1 MLLEAPSVGHL
12 TVSSLDRSYAAA
24 RPDTKYVVL
33 GAGGFVGGAI
43 VERLVR
49 QGAQVSP
56 IIHRIGPGSAF
67 LARFGLQQ
75 RIADL
80 GDPTTLKDVFKGADT
95 AFHCVTGDR
104 TATVQGLRNA
114 LVAAQSAGVRRFV
127 YLSSA
132 AVHGFRP
139 RSPLVE
145 GSPLKPDSGSDYA
158 RNKAAAENIIRN
170 WRGGPES
177 VVLRPSIIY
186 GPRSKY
192 WSETPARQ
200 IVSGTAYLVDQGRGH
215 MNDIHIEHLLDA
227 MLLTAHHPQAA
238 NEVYVLQDGF
248 GLTWRDYYGSLCELL
263 GANVDALV
271 NLSWDEVLRSSS
283 KVRQYGQWA
292 KDTPGVLRSA
302 LWHDPLKAWLKRAPG
317 FESFRQRMAS
327 ENPAVPRNR
336 GNNGH
341 SPGIIPELQIALLH
355 TFPQPIADSKI
366 RNELGFA
373 PRLSFTETLDG
384 LRRWYR
390 FMGLVR

>member
-1 MLLEAPSVGHL
+1 
-12 TVSSLDRSYAAA
+12 VSSLDRSYATA
-24 RPDTKYVVL
+24 RADAKYVVL
-33 GAGGFVGGAI
+33 GAGGFVGGAV
-43 VERLVR
+43 VERLVG
-49 QGAQVSP
+49 QGAQVSA

-80 GDPTTLKDVFKGADT
+80 GDPTALKNVFEGADT
-95 AFHCVTGDR
+95 VFHCVTGDR
-104 TATVQGLRNA
+104 TATVQGLTNA

-132 AVHGFRP
+132 VVHGFRP
-139 RSPLVE
+139 RSVLVE
-145 GSPLKPDSGSDYA
+145 GSPLEPASGSDYA
-158 RNKAAAENIIRN
+158 RDKAAAEKIIGN
-170 WRGGPES
+170 WRGGPET

-215 MNDIHIEHLLDA
+215 MNDIHIDHLLDA

-238 NEVYVLQDGF
+238 NQVYVLQDGF
-248 GLTWRDYYGSLCELL
+248 GLTWHDYYGSLCELL
-263 GANVDALV
+263 GANVNALLNV
-271 NLSWDEVLRSSS
+271 SWDEVLRSSS

-292 KDTPGVLRSA
+292 KETPRVLRSA

-317 FESFRQRMAS
+317 FESVRRRMAS
-327 ENPAVPRNR
+327 GNPVVPANR

-341 SPGIIPELQIALLH
+341 SPRIIPELQIALLH
-355 TFPQPIADSKI
+355 TFPQPIADTKI
-366 RNELGFA
+366 RHELGFA
-373 PRLSFTETLDG
+373 PRFSFTETLDG

-390 FMGLVR
+390 FMGLMR